1 MSWKFIEGPKPGTE
15 TALDACDYFVD
26 EVIENS
32 GGMGAAHT
40 KQSHRPYGTLII
52 QSAFVSYRCARGGA
66 SDKAWRAACG
76 G

>member
-32 GGMGAAHT
+32 GGMGAAT
-40 KQSHRPYGTLII
+40 YKAKPSTIWNLNYSICLCVLQMR
-52 QSAFVSYRCARGGA
+52 ARRCVR
-66 SDKAWRAACG
+66 
-76 G
+76 